1 MSQSN
6 LARVAPREEAHAAA
20 RAVAG
25 FKHGGVEVNV
35 WRNHTDSGE
44 MYNVTIRNSYKDHK
58 SGEWK
63 ETTSF
68 TPEDLAVVVHLSTQA
83 FQEIARQKTAA
94 RERF

>member
-20 RAVAG
+20 RPVAG
-25 FKHGGVEVNV
+25 FKHGGVEVSV

-44 MYNVTIRNSYKDHK
+44 IYNVTIRNSYKDHK
-58 SGEWK
+58 SGKWRQ
-63 ETTSF
+63 TTSF
-68 TPEDLAVVVHLSTQA
+68 TPEDLAVVIQLSTQA